1 MSRLRLA
8 FEETERGSFSS
19 RLSSLFCSC
28 YSIFVYF
35 CPLHPRTQSRE
46 QESPPQVDIAGFRR
60 LLLAL
65 LLRPRGISFHFLIS
79 ILVFGIVI
87 KEARGAYL
95 PVECANHWC
104 ARRSR
109 NGYAVLHGGL
119 SLATGVHRN
128 RCDPPQLHLRTRLPE
143 VPRGTILTSP

>member
-46 QESPPQVDIAGFRR
+46 QESPPQVDIARFRR

-65 LLRPRGISFHFLIS
+65 LLRPCGISFQVHIA
-79 ILVFGIVI
+79 ILVFGIVV
-87 KEARGAYL
+87 KESHGTYL
-95 PVECANHWC
+95 PVECANHGRT
-104 ARRSR
+104 RRSR
-109 NGYAVLHGGL
+109 NGHAVLHGGL

-128 RCDPPQLHLRTRLPE
+128 RCDPPQPHLRPRLPE
-143 VPRGTILTSP
+143 VPRGTIHVSP